1 MKDLRIGFDAILRA
15 LTLWWGDWANQVLV
29 SLSMVLL
36 SLTVVLAVP
45 AYLGVLEQARDLTHG
60 VRTGIAGMWLGF
72 KREIRRSLPWGL
84 LNLAVTAV
92 FGFTLWFY
100 ANSSFAF
107 APALV
112 IFITL
117 IAVFYFI
124 WQYFSF
130 ACYTLQE
137 EKKIRLAWKNAW
149 ALMLTRPL
157 LILVTG
163 LLGAGLSFVSA
174 RYFIPLALGSPALIA
189 LLGLTAVQKTL
200 VNEGAS
206 KEANPKSSD

>member
-1 MKDLRIGFDAILRA
+1 MKDLRTGFDAILRA
-15 LTLWWGDWANQVLV
+15 LTLWWADWANQVLV

-84 LNLAVTAV
+84 LNLVVTAV

-100 ANSSFAF
+100 ANSSFEF

-117 IAVFYFI
+117 FAVFYFI

-137 EKKIRLAWKNAW
+137 EKKTRLAWKNAW

>member
-1 MKDLRIGFDAILRA
+1 MKDLRTGFDAILRA
-15 LTLWWGDWANQVLV
+15 LALWWADWANQVLV

-100 ANSSFAF
+100 ANSSFEF

-117 IAVFYFI
+117 FAVFYFI

-137 EKKIRLAWKNAW
+137 EKKTRLAWKNAW

-163 LLGAGLSFVSA
+163 LFGAGLSFVSA